1 MPAPREAPVLKAVTR
16 ILQLVFE
23 PQSTAS
29 EAVTPSAEDNPPLIE
44 FVGYTD
50 DCALVG
56 SIPLQADRLT
66 DLLNGADAVELVNIG
81 VMSLRTGQ
89 LGGVERI
96 TIPRSELFAVTAEP
110 PRGNAGRRRPTRQH
124 PIAFGAGRYLLHGHL
139 HTRPGGD
146 PLLDVGRRQS
156 IIPLTGASVRYAFEG
171 ERHCDDATVLLVN
184 RDRADWVR
192 LATEA
197 EIARLAT
204 RDDLIEIDSSLQPW
218 GSVGVS

>member
-1 MPAPREAPVLKAVTR
+1 VLNVVTR
-16 ILQLVFE
+16 VLQLVFE
-23 PQSTAS
+23 PRSTD
-29 EAVTPSAEDNPPLIE
+29 PDLSAPLRESSAPVID

-56 SIPLQADRLT
+56 SISLEADRLT
-66 DLLNGADAVELVNIG
+66 DLLNGADEVELVNIG

-96 TIPRSELFAVTAEP
+96 TLPRSELFAVTAEP
-110 PRGNAGRRRPTRQH
+110 PRGNLGRRRPTRQH
-124 PIAFGAGRYLLHGHL
+124 AVAFGAGRYLLHGHV

-146 PLLDVGRRQS
+146 PLLDVGRRPS

-171 ERHCDDATVLLVN
+171 ERHCDEATVLLVN

-192 LATEA
+192 IATEA
-197 EIARLAT
+197 EVARLSTSDA
-204 RDDLIEIDSSLQPW
+204 LIDAESTPRPW
-218 GSVGVS
+218 GSMGVS